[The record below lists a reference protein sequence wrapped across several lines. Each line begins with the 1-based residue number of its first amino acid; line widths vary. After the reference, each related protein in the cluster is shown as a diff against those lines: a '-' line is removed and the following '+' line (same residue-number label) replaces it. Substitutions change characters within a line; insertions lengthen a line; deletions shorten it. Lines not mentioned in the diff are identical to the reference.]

1 MSLING
7 IIKTSVA
14 DIMMRVDDA
23 CDHRSLTRVEAL
35 RFLEEMADEVEFR
48 IDLVR
53 RAIKQAERPD
63 E

>member
-23 CDHRSLTRVEAL
+23 CDHRVMTRQEAL
-35 RFLEEMADEVEFR
+35 RFLEEMSHEISVR
-48 IDLVR
+48 IDWVLET
-53 RAIKQAERPD
+53 IKQSEGS
-63 E
+63 

>member
-1 MSLING
+1 MSIINS

-23 CDHRSLTRVEAL
+23 IDHRTMTREEAL
-35 RFLEEMADEVEFR
+35 LFLEEMADEVEFR

-53 RAIKQAERPD
+53 RAIKQSEQPI
-63 E
+63 

>member
-1 MSLING
+1 MSIINS

-23 CDHRSLTRVEAL
+23 IDHRTMTREEAL

-53 RAIKQAERPD
+53 RAIKQSEHQY

>member
-1 MSLING
+1 MSIINS

-23 CDHRSLTRVEAL
+23 IDHRTMTREEAL
-35 RFLEEMADEVEFR
+35 RFLEEMADEVDFR
-48 IDLVR
+48 IDLIR
-53 RAIKQAERPD
+53 RAIKQSEQQD